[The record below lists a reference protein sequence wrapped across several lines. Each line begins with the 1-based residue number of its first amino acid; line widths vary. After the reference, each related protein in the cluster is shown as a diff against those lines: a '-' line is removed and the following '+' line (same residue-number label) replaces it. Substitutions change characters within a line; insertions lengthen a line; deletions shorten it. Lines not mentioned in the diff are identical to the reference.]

1 MATITSTDK
10 LSPYFPSAGVANDG
24 WSKEDEATATCFC
37 GAVQLSFPT
46 QGPGFIDSFVCNCSD
61 CHKITA
67 SMFASN
73 FTIADTH
80 LTHLRGRENLTSYS
94 QSRTVA
100 SGNTMTNYFCST
112 CEARL
117 RVPRYLFRAFSA
129 SSRGSLEANNALSI
143 VPDDPDW
150 LYQASGDEKSTRL
163 MIEKH
168 LMWDTTHRSEFTSW
182 TSSLLCA
189 LRHAMRKL
197 YYWSEHESRVFIA
210 VLDTSNFAIPVWAAT
225 ALFDAYGIRRLERK
239 LERHYYLGEYL
250 VRGGISSA
258 NTDFRVASLQKL
270 RMEGL
275 HEFLPELFGSQHE
288 RERGDLACAIRD
300 DRDGLCR
307 PGAVPKTLK
316 RSHIRLSTQL
326 GECFAAQGRD
336 SAFVSAVAVALLA
349 MRKWAHLFEA
359 DHPAKVELEDKIW
372 EYLQGLEF
380 PETFGGEE
388 NFSGLANAHERYK
401 PQEAVQ
407 FKELW
412 QNLHARRP
420 TENDLIVEVSRMSMR
435 SAS

>member
-1 MATITSTDK
+1 M
-10 LSPYFPSAGVANDG
+10 Y
-24 WSKEDEATATCFC
+24 
-37 GAVQLSFPT
+37 
-46 QGPGFIDSFVCNCSD
+46 
-61 CHKITA
+61 
-67 SMFASN
+67 
-73 FTIADTH
+73 
-80 LTHLRGRENLTSYS
+80 
-94 QSRTVA
+94 
-100 SGNTMTNYFCST
+100 MTEKQCKDLN
-112 CEARL
+112 EARL

-210 VLDTSNFAIPVWAAT
+210 VLDTSNFAIPVWTAT

-258 NTDFRVASLQKL
+258 NTDFRVASLQEL

-300 DRDGLCR
+300 DRDRLCR

-316 RSHIRLSTQL
+316 RSHIRLSAQL
-326 GECFAAQGRD
+326 GGCFAAQGRG

-359 DHPAKVELEDKIW
+359 DHPAKVELEDKIC

-407 FKELW
+407 FRELW

-420 TENDLIVEVSRMSMR
+420 TENDLIVEVSRMSVR
-435 SAS
+435 SASSAD